1 VNSPITAYQV
11 YRDNGEVFVE
21 FEGDKGK
28 VMSYLF
34 VGAFAYHLMRV
45 RVVTDELEKIEAELS
60 VEAAE
65 RRRRSVPKED
75 LVTEIAEEVEVF
87 ETPEEEKEVEEE
99 EEEEEEEPPRKR
111 RKLWWGICRPSEY
124 DPEKMEPYPR
134 CGERLKR
141 QLQEKGLVA
150 FLLKDREGEPDSDAD
165 AYMTPTGSFNMYE
178 NVRQEPDYEN
188 TFNINTEY

>member
-1 VNSPITAYQV
+1 V
-11 YRDNGEVFVE
+11 YRDNGEIFVE

-60 VEAAE
+60 AEAVE
-65 RRRRSVPKED
+65 RRRRSAPKED
-75 LVTEIAEEVEVF
+75 LVTEIAEEVKVF
-87 ETPEEEKEVEEE
+87 ETPEEEEEE
-99 EEEEEEEPPRKR
+99 EEDEEEEEPPRKR

-134 CGERLKR
+134 CGEKTTTPRKR
-141 QLQEKGLVA
+141 VSGVPTTYSKKLLQ
-150 FLLKDREGEPDSDAD
+150 
-165 AYMTPTGSFNMYE
+165 
-178 NVRQEPDYEN
+178 
-188 TFNINTEY
+188 